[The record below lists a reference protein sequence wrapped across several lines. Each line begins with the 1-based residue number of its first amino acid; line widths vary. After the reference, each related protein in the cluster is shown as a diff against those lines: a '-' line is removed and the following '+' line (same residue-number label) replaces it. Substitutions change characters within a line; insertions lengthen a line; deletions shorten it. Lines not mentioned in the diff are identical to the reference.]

1 MVVAKMIEKIEELR
15 AKKEGRI
22 TPKAMIT
29 NLLQAI
35 ETGEIK
41 GVIFVAKTKDDE
53 IETGWSNLQ
62 TTEAIG
68 LLECGKAEVL
78 QAMFNPD

>member
-1 MVVAKMIEKIEELR
+1 MIEKIEDLR

-35 ETGEIK
+35 EIGEIK
-41 GVIFVAKTKDDE
+41 GVVFVAKTQDDD
-53 IETGWSNLQ
+53 IETGWSDVQ

-68 LLECGKAEVL
+68 LLECAKAEIL
-78 QAMFNPD
+78 QAMFNPE

>member
-1 MVVAKMIEKIEELR
+1 MIEKIEELR

-41 GVIFVAKTKDDE
+41 GVVFVAKTKDDE
-53 IETGWSNLQ
+53 IETGWSNVK

-78 QAMFNPD
+78 QTIFIPD

>member
-1 MVVAKMIEKIEELR
+1 MIEKIGDLR

-35 ETGEIK
+35 EAGEIK
-41 GVIFVAKTKDDE
+41 GVVFVAKTSDDE

-78 QAMFNPD
+78 QAIFNSN